1 MSRLSILEAKKQ
13 ATGEVTVSGFV
24 RNQRALKGLIFV
36 VLSDLSDSMQLVI
49 EEKNQAIYDLALTL
63 NLESVIEVSGNLQPK
78 PVKGDAKPDFELLV
92 TDLKILSLAKEQL
105 PIPVLQKAD
114 NEADFDLR
122 LNWRFL
128 DLRRAENQLIFKTW
142 TELER
147 GFREYLAAANYIQIY
162 TPTFMNTSSE
172 TGADVF
178 EVKYF
183 DKKAY
188 LAQSPQFY
196 KQMAMSS
203 GLEKVFM
210 VGTVYRA
217 EKSFTN
223 RHVTEFTGWDF
234 EISYIDSVEAIMD
247 EEEKML
253 VAGFQ
258 CVKDNLGLAIEV
270 PTQPFPRL
278 TLAEA
283 KVKLE
288 VKGIKGEAADDLT
301 PEEERGICQII
312 KEETGH
318 DFVFLTSYP
327 ASVRPFYHMRQEADN
342 SLTKSYDLL
351 YKGLEITTGAVREH
365 RIDVLEKQA
374 LEKNMSLEELADY
387 LNFFRYGCPP
397 HGGAGIGPA
406 RIVMRLLDLN
416 NIKEAI
422 FLPRDVKRL
431 TP

>member
-1 MSRLSILEAKKQ
+1 MNRILIKEAKKQ
-13 ATGEVTVSGFV
+13 GQGEVSLAGFV
-24 RNQRALKGLIFV
+24 RNQRALKGLIFT
-36 VLSDLSDSMQLVI
+36 VLSDLSDSIQLVI
-49 EEKNQAIYDLALTL
+49 EEKSEAVYNQALTL
-63 NLESVIEVSGNLQPK
+63 NLESVIEVSGTLQPK
-78 PVKGDAKPDFELLV
+78 PVKAGMTPDFELLV

-105 PIPVLQKAD
+105 PIPVLAKVD
-114 NEADFDLR
+114 NQADFDLR

-128 DLRRAENQLIFKTW
+128 DLRRSENQLIFKVW
-142 TELER
+142 TELEK
-147 GFREYLAAANYIQIY
+147 GFREYFASADYLQIY
-162 TPTFMNTSSE
+162 TPTFMSTASE

-196 KQMAMSS
+196 KQMAMAS

-234 EISYIDSVEAIMD
+234 EISYIDSEETIMV
-247 EEEKML
+247 EEEKMI
-253 VAGFQ
+253 VAGFKNI
-258 CVKDNLGLAIEV
+258 KDNLGLDIVV
-270 PTQPFPRL
+270 PDRPFPRL
-278 TLAEA
+278 TLAQA
-283 KVKLE
+283 KEKL
-288 VKGIKGEAADDLT
+288 VVVGIKGEAIDDLN
-301 PEEERGICQII
+301 PEEERGICEII
-312 KEETGH
+312 KQETGN
-318 DFVFLTSYP
+318 DFVFITAYP
-327 ASVRPFYHMRQEADN
+327 ISVRPFYHARREDDN

-351 YKGLEITTGAVREH
+351 YKGIEVTTGAVREH
-365 RIDVLEKQA
+365 RIEVLEKQA
-374 LEKNMSLEELADY
+374 LEKGMNLEELADY

-406 RIVMRLLDLN
+406 RIVMKLLDLS
-416 NIKEAI
+416 NIKEAV

-431 TP
+431 VP

>member
-1 MSRLSILEAKKQ
+1 MSRLSILEAKKKVSGQ
-13 ATGEVTVSGFV
+13 VTVSGFV

-36 VLSDLSDSMQLVI
+36 VLADLSDSIQLVI
-49 EEKNQAIYDLALTL
+49 EEKNPAVYELALTL
-63 NLESVIEVSGNLQPK
+63 NLESVIEVSGVLQPK
-78 PVKGDAKPDFELLV
+78 PVKAGMNPDFELLV
-92 TDLKILSLAKEQL
+92 SDLKILSLAKEQL

-128 DLRRAENQLIFKTW
+128 DLRRPENQLIFKVW

-147 GFREYLAAANYIQIY
+147 GFREYFASANYIQIY
-162 TPTFMNTSSE
+162 TPTFMSTASE

-183 DKKAY
+183 DTKAY

-196 KQMAMSS
+196 KQMAMAA
-203 GLEKVFM
+203 GLEKVFT

-234 EISYIDSVEAIMD
+234 EISYIDSEDTIMD
-247 EEEKML
+247 EEEKMI
-253 VAGFQ
+253 VSGFQ
-258 CVKDNLGLAIEV
+258 KVKENLGLDVEI
-270 PTQPFPRL
+270 PSMPFPRL
-278 TLAEA
+278 TLAQA
-283 KVKLE
+283 KEKL
-288 VKGIKGEAADDLT
+288 VAKGIKGEAPDDLN

-312 KEETGH
+312 KEETGN
-318 DFVFLTSYP
+318 DFVFVTAYP
-327 ASVRPFYHMRQEADN
+327 ISVRPFYHMRREDDN

-351 YKGLEITTGAVREH
+351 YQGIEITTGAIREH
-365 RIDVLEKQA
+365 RIEVLEKQA
-374 LEKNMSLEELADY
+374 LGKNMSLEELADY

-406 RIVMRLLDLN
+406 RIVMKLLGLN
-416 NIKEAI
+416 NIKEAV

-431 TP
+431 IP

>member
-1 MSRLSILEAKKQ
+1 MERLSILEAKKQ
-13 ATGEVTVSGFV
+13 VSGQVTVSGFV
-24 RNQRALKGLIFV
+24 RTHRALKGLIFI
-36 VLSDLSDSMQLVI
+36 VLTDLSDSMQLVI
-49 EEKNQAIYDLALTL
+49 EEKSGEVYNQALTL
-63 NLESVIEVSGNLQPK
+63 NLESVIEVSGVLQPK
-78 PVKGDAKPDFELLV
+78 PVKAGQNPDFELLV
-92 TDLKILSLAKEQL
+92 ADLKILSLAKEQL
-105 PIPVLQKAD
+105 PIPVSQKAD
-114 NEADFDLR
+114 NQADFDLR
-122 LNWRFL
+122 FNWRFL
-128 DLRRAENQLIFKTW
+128 DLRQKENQLIFKVW

-147 GFREYLAAANYIQIY
+147 GFREYLASANYIQIY
-162 TPTFMNTSSE
+162 TPTFMSTSSE

-196 KQMAMSS
+196 KQMAMAS
-203 GLEKVFM
+203 GLERVFM

-234 EISYIDSVEAIMD
+234 EISYVYSEESIMD
-247 EEEKML
+247 EEEKMIE
-253 VAGFQ
+253 AGFKN
-258 CVKDNLGLAIEV
+258 VKDNLGLDIQV
-270 PTQPFPRL
+270 PQRPFPRL
-278 TLAEA
+278 TLAQA
-283 KVKLE
+283 KEKL
-288 VKGIKGEAADDLT
+288 VAKGIKGEAIDDLN
-301 PEEERGICQII
+301 PEEERGICEII
-312 KEETGH
+312 KEETGN
-318 DFVFLTSYP
+318 DFVFITAYP
-327 ASVRPFYHMRQEADN
+327 ISVRPFYHMRREEDN

-351 YKGLEITTGAVREH
+351 YKGIEITTGAVREH
-365 RIDVLEKQA
+365 RIEVLEKQA

-406 RIVMRLLDLN
+406 RIVMKMLDLN

-431 TP
+431 IP

>member
-1 MSRLSILEAKKQ
+1 MNRILIKEAKKQ
-13 ATGEVTVSGFV
+13 GQGEVSLAGFV
-24 RNQRALKGLIFV
+24 RNQRALKGLIFT
-36 VLSDLSDSMQLVI
+36 VLSDLSDSIQLVI
-49 EEKNQAIYDLALTL
+49 EEKSEAVYNQALTL
-63 NLESVIEVSGNLQPK
+63 NLESVIEVSGTLQPK
-78 PVKGDAKPDFELLV
+78 PVKAGMTPDFELLV

-105 PIPVLQKAD
+105 PIPVLAKVD
-114 NEADFDLR
+114 NQADFDLR

-128 DLRRAENQLIFKTW
+128 DLRRSENQLIFKVW
-142 TELER
+142 TELEK
-147 GFREYLAAANYIQIY
+147 GFREYFASADYLQIY
-162 TPTFMNTSSE
+162 TPTFMSTASE

-196 KQMAMSS
+196 KQMAMAS

-234 EISYIDSVEAIMD
+234 EISYIDSEETIMV
-247 EEEKML
+247 EEEKMI
-253 VAGFQ
+253 VAGFKNI
-258 CVKDNLGLAIEV
+258 KDNLGLDIVV
-270 PTQPFPRL
+270 PDRPFPRL
-278 TLAEA
+278 TLAQA
-283 KVKLE
+283 KEKL
-288 VKGIKGEAADDLT
+288 VVAGIKGEAIDDLN
-301 PEEERGICQII
+301 PEEERGICEII
-312 KEETGH
+312 KQETGN
-318 DFVFLTSYP
+318 DFVFITAYP
-327 ASVRPFYHMRQEADN
+327 ISVRPFYHARREDDN

-351 YKGLEITTGAVREH
+351 YKGIEVTTGAVREH
-365 RIDVLEKQA
+365 RIEVLEKQA
-374 LEKNMSLEELADY
+374 LEKGMNLEELADY

-406 RIVMRLLDLN
+406 RIVMKLLDLS
-416 NIKEAI
+416 NIKEAV

-431 TP
+431 VP

>member
-1 MSRLSILEAKKQ
+1 MPRLSILEAKKQ
-13 ATGEVTVSGFV
+13 ASGQVTVSGFV

-36 VLSDLSDSMQLVI
+36 VLADFSDSIQLVI
-49 EEKNQAIYDLALTL
+49 EEKNSAVYELALTL
-63 NLESVIEVSGNLQPK
+63 NLESVIEVSGTLQPK
-78 PVKGDAKPDFELLV
+78 PVKAGMSPDFELLV
-92 TDLKILSLAKEQL
+92 SDLKILSLAKEQL

-128 DLRRAENQLIFKTW
+128 DLRRPENQLIFKVW

-147 GFREYLAAANYIQIY
+147 GFREYFATANYIQIY
-162 TPTFMNTSSE
+162 TPTFMNTASE

-183 DKKAY
+183 DTKAY

-196 KQMAMSS
+196 KQMAMVA
-203 GLEKVFM
+203 GLEKVFT

-234 EISYIDSVEAIMD
+234 EISYIDSEETIMD
-247 EEEKML
+247 EEEKMI
-253 VAGFQ
+253 VAGLQ
-258 CVKDNLGLAIEV
+258 KVKGNLGLEIEI
-270 PTQPFPRL
+270 PSMPFPRL
-278 TLAEA
+278 TLADA
-283 KVKLE
+283 KKKL
-288 VKGIKGEAADDLT
+288 VTKGIKGEAPDDLN

-312 KEETGH
+312 KEETGN
-318 DFVFLTSYP
+318 DFVFVTAYP
-327 ASVRPFYHMRQEADN
+327 ISVRPFYHMRREDDN
-342 SLTKSYDLL
+342 SLTKSFDLL
-351 YKGLEITTGAVREH
+351 YKGIEITTGAIREH
-365 RIDVLEKQA
+365 RIEVLEKQA
-374 LEKNMSLEELADY
+374 LEKNMNLEELADY

-406 RIVMRLLDLN
+406 RIVMKLLGLN
-416 NIKEAI
+416 NIKEAV

-431 TP
+431 IP